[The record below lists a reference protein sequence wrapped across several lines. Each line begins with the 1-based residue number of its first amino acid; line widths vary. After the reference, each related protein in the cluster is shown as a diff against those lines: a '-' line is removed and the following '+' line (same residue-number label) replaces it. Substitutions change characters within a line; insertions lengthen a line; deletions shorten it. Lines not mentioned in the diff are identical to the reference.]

1 MAQGTGCAI
10 RRAAGQAATPAL
22 SAVVPAF
29 RGRRLTTVLRVAL
42 RRVDRLQLWASR
54 VLQAVLALEIVASL
68 ANERWPVAF
77 ITALALGV
85 SFLPA
90 VLHRNTRLHV
100 PIQIQFVITAFVFAT
115 LFLGEVEGYYE
126 RFSWWDLMLHSAFG
140 VVLGL
145 VTFLG
150 LLALFHVQRVRMSRV
165 LLSVFAVA
173 FAMAVGSLWEMFEFF
188 MDRTF
193 GLNMMK
199 SGLNDTMGDLI
210 VNCLGATASVT
221 SAHLYLVRRRRRLVD
236 RS

>member
-1 MAQGTGCAI
+1 M
-10 RRAAGQAATPAL
+10 
-22 SAVVPAF
+22 S
-29 RGRRLTTVLRVAL
+29 
-42 RRVDRLQLWASR
+42 RVDRLQMFLAR
-54 VLQAVLALEIVASL
+54 ALQAVLAVEFIAALF
-68 ANERWPVAF
+68 NQRWPVAF
-77 ITALALGV
+77 ITALALAV

-90 VLHRNTRLHV
+90 ILQRNTKLHV
-100 PIQIQFVITAFVFAT
+100 PVQIQLVITAFVFAT

-126 RFSWWDLMLHSAFG
+126 RFAWWDLLLHSSFG

-150 LLALFHVQRVRMSRV
+150 LLALVDLQRVKMSLG

-199 SGLNDTMGDLI
+199 SGLNDTMSDLI
-210 VNCLGATASVT
+210 VNCLGALAAVALAHVYVARRATRASW
-221 SAHLYLVRRRRRLVD
+221 LNLILERMPRRRSRRSACAD
-236 RS
+236 RTGGTS

>member
-1 MAQGTGCAI
+1 MT
-10 RRAAGQAATPAL
+10 
-22 SAVVPAF
+22 
-29 RGRRLTTVLRVAL
+29 
-42 RRVDRLQLWASR
+42 RVDRVQLLLSR
-54 VLQAVLALEIVASL
+54 ALQAVLAVEL
-68 ANERWPVAF
+68 AAALLNGRWPVAF

-90 VLHRNTRLHV
+90 ILQRNTNLHV
-100 PIQIQFVITAFVFAT
+100 PVQIQLVISAFVFAA
-115 LFLGEVEGYYE
+115 LFLGEVEGYYD
-126 RFSWWDLMLHSAFG
+126 RFSWWDLMLHSTFG
-140 VVLGL
+140 IVLGL

-150 LLALFHVQRVRMSRV
+150 LLALFEFQRVKMSLS

-188 MDRTF
+188 MDSTF

-221 SAHLYLVRRRRRLVD
+221 AAHLYVVRRATRASWLARALERTPRRPSSGAGYGSER
-236 RS
+236 